1 MPQVN
6 IVVNG
11 HAYPI
16 ACDEGQEDHLGRLGA
31 FIDGKVRELIAS
43 AGQVGEARLMLM
55 AALMVADELT
65 DALAKLEAR
74 DGDRAALERSSIAE
88 REEWNKSAER
98 AAETLEN
105 AAARIEAIAAR
116 FAAP

>member
-11 HAYPI
+11 HAYAV
-16 ACDEGQEDHLGRLGA
+16 ACDEGQEEHLGRLGD
-31 FIDGKVRELIAS
+31 FIDGKVRDLVAS
-43 AGQVGEARLMLM
+43 AGQVGEARLILM
-55 AALMVADELT
+55 AALVVADELA

-74 DGDRAALERSSIAE
+74 DENRAQLEQSSAAE
-88 REEWNKSAER
+88 REAWSASAER

-105 AAARIEAIAAR
+105 AASRIEAIAAR
-116 FAAP
+116 LSSP